1 MGYLPDT
8 NVFIEILRGRNQ
20 RLRERLAGEPLD
32 NVKLSAV
39 VLGELMVA
47 IEKGAA
53 APQRIALGRLKDIHT
68 VAPIDTDAALAY
80 ARVRADLERRGLV
93 IGANDMWIAA
103 QALAHDLTL
112 VTANTR
118 EFSRVS
124 GLKIVNWQADAET

>member
-32 NVKLSAV
+32 NVRLSAV

-53 APQRIALGRLKDIHT
+53 APQRIALGRLKDIYT

-93 IGANDMWIAA
+93 IGANDMWIGA

>member
-1 MGYLPDT
+1 
-8 NVFIEILRGRNQ
+8 
-20 RLRERLAGEPLD
+20 
-32 NVKLSAV
+32 
-39 VLGELMVA
+39 MVA

-53 APQRIALGRLKDIHT
+53 APQRIALGRLKDIYT
-68 VAPIDTDAALAY
+68 VASIDTDAALAY